1 MPTCSTTKIV
11 VGGVT
16 LLNFDDIMEAE
27 VSTSTSQEIQVNPK
41 VRATAAQVSGRQ
53 NYVTT
58 VNWSRYYFFD
68 PDTAGLGQPED
79 AIDAA
84 RIFAAFH
91 GIPGG
96 TFPSATGDI
105 GDDFPTQSITVPEGT
120 NTATFTYNYGYGT
133 IPHAVAYSSAALTD
147 VSIEI
152 PQPTRVLV
160 RYSMTM
166 SGGSIV

>member
-16 LLNFDDIMEAE
+16 LLDFDDIMEAE
-27 VSTSTSQEIQVNPK
+27 VSTSTSQEIQVNAK
-41 VRATAAQVSGRQ
+41 VRASAAQVSGRK
-53 NYVTT
+53 NYVTE
-58 VNWSRYYFFD
+58 VAWSRYYFFD
-68 PDTAGLGQPED
+68 PDTVGLGQPED

-96 TFPSATGDI
+96 TFPSAAGDI
-105 GDDFPTQSITVPEGT
+105 GTDFPTQSITVPEGT
-120 NTATFTYNYGYGT
+120 QTATFTFNYGYGSA
-133 IPHAVAYSSAALTD
+133 PHDVEYATAALTN

-160 RYSMTM
+160 HYTMTM
-166 SGGSIV
+166 SGGAIT